1 MQHLFTSAIWKEKI
15 NKNARTF
22 YAKVIAT
29 ANLKLTLR
37 PDSIMMEHGPLKGSC
52 QIQKHIHSFKLLRI

>member
-37 PDSIMMEHGPLKGSC
+37 PDSIMMDP
-52 QIQKHIHSFKLLRI
+52 